1 MKKEYQSKKL
11 KIVLSTLIVLS
22 VGGIALVF
30 FLYRH
35 LASDPERLVSA
46 IAGKADV
53 SISKVHHI
61 ATKNGR
67 KEWCLDAK
75 TASLVNAA
83 KKAVLEDV
91 VVTFYLKDKSEV
103 HLKADQGVLQYRTN
117 DMNVNGNV
125 RVTRGPYR
133 LKTESLDYLHQQ
145 RKLVSDVPVQISGKT
160 IEVTADSMT
169 FDLET
174 NQTVLLGNVRGVLSE
189 KFTL

>member
-11 KIVLSTLIVLS
+11 KLVLSALIVLS
-22 VGGIALVF
+22 VGAIVLVF
-30 FLYRH
+30 FLYRQF
-35 LASDPERLVSA
+35 SSEPEKLISA
-46 IAGKADV
+46 IAGKVDI

-75 TASLVNAA
+75 TANLVNAA

-91 VVTFYLKDKSEV
+91 VVTFFLKDNSEV
-103 HLKADQGVLQYRTN
+103 YLKADQGILKYRTN
-117 DMNVNGNV
+117 DINVNGNV
-125 RVTRGPYR
+125 YVTRGPYR

-160 IEVTADSMT
+160 IEMTADAMT
-169 FDLET
+169 FDLES
-174 NQTVLLGNVRGVLSE
+174 NQTVLLGNVRGILSE